1 MIRSMSFAEQ
11 KDTVIVGCRGI
22 DVRWTGHYSATHIPT
37 GAKVNWVASWN
48 DCGWPQMRA
57 MAKLEDMLLLPM
69 VFAQIGGPGN
79 VVMQVINIILWAVI
93 ACFVVYICFAL
104 FSCLLGGGGG
114 FSMLPPH
121 R

>member
-1 MIRSMSFAEQ
+1 MCFSLQWIEQLFIYIIVVGAIIAIIR
-11 KDTVIVGCRGI
+11 
-22 DVRWTGHYSATHIPT
+22 
-37 GAKVNWVASWN
+37 
-48 DCGWPQMRA
+48 
-57 MAKLEDMLLLPM
+57 LLLPM

-104 FSCLLGGGGG
+104 FQCLLGGGGL
-114 FSMLPPH
+114 SLLPPH